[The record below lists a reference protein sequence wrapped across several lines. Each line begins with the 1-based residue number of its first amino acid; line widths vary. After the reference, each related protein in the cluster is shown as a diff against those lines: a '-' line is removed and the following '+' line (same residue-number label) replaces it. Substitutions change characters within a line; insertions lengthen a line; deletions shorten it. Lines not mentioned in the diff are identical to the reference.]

1 MPFLLQNK
9 AMNSPIP
16 SPCISVC
23 QMDAASGYCTGCYR
37 TIEEIMV
44 WGQASESIK
53 QAVWQQLKQRHQA
66 LQFPQASR
74 NTAFQE
80 AA

>member
-1 MPFLLQNK
+1 MK
-9 AMNSPIP
+9 TPIP

-23 QMDAASGYCTGCYR
+23 QMDAASGYCKGCYR

-44 WGQASESIK
+44 WGQADESVK
-53 QAVWQQLKQRHQA
+53 QAVWQQLEQRHVK
-66 LQFPQASR
+66 LNFPEAIY
-74 NTAFQE
+74 NAAFVE